1 MKIDLN
7 MRKFISTHTPLSTK
21 QQIIPRM
28 PYTSLSLNDIDLIDK
43 IISFQVGDLWARR
56 FDLGESNFSNEE
68 FTTLVTLG
76 NELMGK
82 AAYQTYSLTTKDLS
96 RTE

>member
-1 MKIDLN
+1 MPFSDL
-7 MRKFISTHTPLSTK
+7 L
-21 QQIIPRM
+21 
-28 PYTSLSLNDIDLIDK
+28 LADIDLIEK
-43 IISFQVGDLWARR
+43 IITFQAGDLWVRR
-56 FDLGESNFSNEE
+56 FDIGESQFSNSD

-82 AAYQTYSLTTKDLS
+82 AAYQSYSLTIIDLS